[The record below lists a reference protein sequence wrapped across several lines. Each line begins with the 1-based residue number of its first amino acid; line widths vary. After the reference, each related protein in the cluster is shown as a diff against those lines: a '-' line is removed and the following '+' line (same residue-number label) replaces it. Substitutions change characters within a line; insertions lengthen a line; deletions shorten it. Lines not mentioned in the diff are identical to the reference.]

1 MRTVRFRR
9 RASDAWFDD
18 DYRVAKRCVREFERD
33 VRRIRRADPQ
43 NTTAIDA
50 ATAIW
55 TKRRREYRNMLR
67 TKRQKFWLAKVESES
82 SSPQLLWRSI
92 DVLLGRGRISSS
104 LSVTADAV
112 HAFFDAKVAGVRSS
126 TNDAPPPVF
135 AAAPPGCSLME
146 FQRLSV
152 DDVVAAVR

>member
-92 DVLLGRGRISSS
+92 DVLFGRGRISSS

-112 HAFFDAKVAGVRSS
+112 HAFFDA
-126 TNDAPPPVF
+126 
-135 AAAPPGCSLME
+135 
-146 FQRLSV
+146 
-152 DDVVAAVR
+152 